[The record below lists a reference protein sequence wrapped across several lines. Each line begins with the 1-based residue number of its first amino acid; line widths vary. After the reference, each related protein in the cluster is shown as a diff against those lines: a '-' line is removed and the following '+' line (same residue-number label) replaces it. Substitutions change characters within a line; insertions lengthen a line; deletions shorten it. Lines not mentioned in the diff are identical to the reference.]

1 MSQVLTESEDF
12 VQDYQDVVDGVCAS
26 GTDPEYEAW
35 FQRKVEAGEQAYLE
49 GRFISQ
55 EEENRRA
62 EIRHLI
68 LLKMLA
74 R

>member
-1 MSQVLTESEDF
+1 MAQVLTENEDF

-26 GTDPEYEAW
+26 STNPEYETW
-35 FQRKVEAGEQAYLE
+35 FRRKVEAGEQAYRE

-55 EEENRRA
+55 EEETRRA
-62 EIRHLI
+62 EVRQQI
-68 LLKMLA
+68 LLKMFA